1 MKYLYL
7 LSITLLL
14 NACVNHKH
22 QNSVINTTP
31 VKSTSKP
38 SYVSS
43 TEVLSQ
49 SDADEWRT
57 LDLENSLYI
66 ELESGTVIVEL
77 ANSHAPNHVKNTK
90 ALVREGVFDNTRFY
104 RVIDGFVAQG
114 GPESISETF
123 KLENGS
129 LTIESEFSLKT
140 EKPME
145 IVEVKDNDG
154 YAERVGFYNG
164 FAVGQSFDQKE
175 NWLLHCYGALGM
187 GRADETDSGGTELY
201 VVIGHAQRYL
211 DKNVTVFGRVVY
223 GMEHLQSLKRSTSLS
238 GAVDIKDYN
247 EILSIKVAS
256 DVKPNK
262 LIPLEILKT
271 ESQSFYKYIKARK
284 NRQESW
290 FIEGKNYIDVCAIQ
304 VPVRL
309 KTK

>member
-1 MKYLYL
+1 MKYIYL

-22 QNSVINTTP
+22 QNSAINTTP
-31 VKSTSKP
+31 IKSISKP

-43 TEVLSQ
+43 AEVLSQ
-49 SDADEWRT
+49 SDADEWRS

-66 ELESGTVIVEL
+66 ELGSGTVIVEM
-77 ANSHAPNHVKNTK
+77 ATTHAPNHVKNTK
-90 ALVREGVFDNTRFY
+90 ALVREGIFNDTRFY

-114 GPESISETF
+114 GPETIPETL

-129 LTIESEFSLKT
+129 LTIDSEFSLKT
-140 EKPME
+140 KQPFN
-145 IVEVKDNDG
+145 ILEVKDNDG
-154 YAERVGFYNG
+154 YANRVGFYNG
-164 FAVGQSFDQKE
+164 FAVGQSMDQKE

-187 GRADETDSGGTELY
+187 GRANETDSGGTELY

-238 GAVDIKDYN
+238 RTVDLEGNNKIIK
-247 EILSIKVAS
+247 IKVAS
-256 DVKPNK
+256 DITIDE

-271 ESQSFYKYIKARK
+271 DSQSFSKYINARK
-284 NRQESW
+284 NRQEPW
-290 FIEGKNYIDVCAIQ
+290 FIEGKNYIDVCAIH